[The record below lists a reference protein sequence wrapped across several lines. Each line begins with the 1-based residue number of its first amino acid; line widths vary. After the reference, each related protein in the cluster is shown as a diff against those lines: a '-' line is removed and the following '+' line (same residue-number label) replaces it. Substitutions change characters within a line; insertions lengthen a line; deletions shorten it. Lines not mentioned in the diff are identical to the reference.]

1 MTAQCGAAIPSEQME
16 VVTAPHRRLV
26 DRINAAA
33 LQALDH
39 GRREIASKLRLL
51 HDAVVEQERAE
62 GYADR
67 SDDEFKKWLDH
78 RFNSEA
84 AKRRVPP
91 KYY

>member
-1 MTAQCGAAIPSEQME
+1 MTEQSSAILSAQTEGE
-16 VVTAPHRRLV
+16 TAPRRRLV
-26 DRINAAA
+26 DKINEAA

-51 HDAVVEQERAE
+51 HDAVVEQEMAD

-67 SDDEFKKWLDH
+67 SDDDLKKWLDR

-84 AKRRVPP
+84 AKRRIRP
-91 KYY
+91 KYF